1 MGKEKTSIELGANS
15 SNANEPLIL
24 IVDSSDSYRQEL
36 EEGLSDE
43 GFLTHVASTAEEA
56 LEKFKALHPQL
67 VVIDIMLPRQSG
79 IDLCLKFKE
88 LGSCPIIIVTSKD
101 SEIDIVLGLEL
112 GASDYIVKPFRLR
125 ELIARVRAV
134 LRRESTGRQAQVTAP
149 IKYESLAP
157 TTNTLCVGDFK
168 LDTSRRELTSKGTY
182 IELSRK
188 EFDLLE
194 LLMSHHGQVL
204 TRDFCIEQLWWNQDL
219 ADTRTLDTH
228 VKRLRRKMEPD
239 PSKPRYLI
247 TIRGVGFRFEA

>member
-1 MGKEKTSIELGANS
+1 MGKERTSIEQDEGDTNPS
-15 SNANEPLIL
+15 EPLIL
-24 IVDSSDSYRQEL
+24 IVDSSDSYRREL
-36 EEGLSDE
+36 EEGLSSE
-43 GFLTHVASTAEEA
+43 GFSTSVASTAEEA
-56 LEKFKALHPQL
+56 LEKFKTVHPQL
-67 VVIDIMLPRQSG
+67 VVLDIMLPRQSG
-79 IDLCLKFKE
+79 IELCLKFKE
-88 LGSCPIIIVTSKD
+88 LGSCPIIIVTSGD

-112 GASDYIVKPFRLR
+112 GASDYIIKPFRLR

-134 LRRESTGRQAQVTAP
+134 LRRESGGPRDRAALPTKDG
-149 IKYESLAP
+149 SLVS
-157 TTNTLCVGDFK
+157 TTNTLRVGDFK
-168 LDTSRRELTSKGTY
+168 LDTSRRELTLKGVP

-228 VKRLRRKMEPD
+228 IKRLRRKMEPD
-239 PSKPRYLI
+239 PSNPRYLI